1 MSKELIDVLDEN
13 GIKTGEILPREEIH
27 KKGLWHR
34 SIVVAII
41 NDKNEILLQQRA
53 EQKDKNAGMWDI
65 SVAGHI
71 STGQDALSAAA
82 REINEEISISL
93 GYHVDI
99 KSFRYMFSFR
109 TQQKFS
115 NHFIENQFYDFFILR
130 KEDLDINKIKMQ
142 ESEVQAIKLVS
153 INELMDMRDKN
164 IIVERKAVYDELINY
179 LHRY

>member
-1 MSKELIDVLDEN
+1 
-13 GIKTGEILPREEIH
+13 
-27 KKGLWHR
+27 
-34 SIVVAII
+34 
-41 NDKNEILLQQRA
+41 
-53 EQKDKNAGMWDI
+53 
-65 SVAGHI
+65 
-71 STGQDALSAAA
+71 
-82 REINEEISISL
+82 
-93 GYHVDI
+93 
-99 KSFRYMFSFR
+99 MFSYR